1 MQNLF
6 TYLKG
11 DKVIWMISIILILLS
26 LISVY
31 SFTPILTKGDVGTES
46 FLLKHVMMV
55 VTGFAFMFYV
65 HNINFKYFSKLSQ
78 ILIWVSV
85 ILLFITMVA
94 GVNLNNAERWL
105 EIPGLGIRFQTSDF
119 AKVVMIV
126 FVARMLTV
134 NKDKLDDFR
143 EGIVPILL
151 PSGLIIGLILPQ
163 NFSTAGLL
171 FGLLMLMF
179 FVGKVPM
186 KNIGL
191 IVGGAVLAF
200 LLMIMVAKIN
210 PDLLPRL
217 ETWANRLT
225 SHSGEDPAK
234 QWQINNALKAIDNGG
249 MLGQGPG
256 NGQMKHIIPE
266 AYADFVYASFI
277 EEFGFI
283 GGAVLLLLYLMLLF
297 RSIRIAGKVEST
309 FGSIL
314 VVGLSLNLI
323 FMAFVNM
330 AVCTKIIPVTG
341 QNMPLISM
349 GGTSTWFTCLS
360 LGMILSVSRAAMEE
374 DDEES
379 RKGNTTKENQTKTE
393 PIQQS

>member
-179 FVGKVPM
+179 FIGRVPM

-200 LLMIMVAKIN
+200 LLMVAIAKIN

-217 ETWANRLT
+217 ETWSNRLL
-225 SHSGEDPAK
+225 SHSGDDPAK

-266 AYADFVYASFI
+266 AYADFVYASFV

-283 GGAVLLLLYLMLLF
+283 GGAILVLLYLMLLF
-297 RSIRIAGKVEST
+297 RSIRIARKVEST

-314 VVGLSLNLI
+314 VIGLSLNLI

-374 DDEES
+374 DDEELK
-379 RKGNTTKENQTKTE
+379 KGNTTKENPSKTE

>member
-1 MQNLF
+1 
-6 TYLKG
+6 
-11 DKVIWMISIILILLS
+11 
-26 LISVY
+26 
-31 SFTPILTKGDVGTES
+31 
-46 FLLKHVMMV
+46 
-55 VTGFAFMFYV
+55 
-65 HNINFKYFSKLSQ
+65 
-78 ILIWVSV
+78 
-85 ILLFITMVA
+85 
-94 GVNLNNAERWL
+94 
-105 EIPGLGIRFQTSDF
+105 
-119 AKVVMIV
+119 
-126 FVARMLTV
+126 
-134 NKDKLDDFR
+134 
-143 EGIVPILL
+143 
-151 PSGLIIGLILPQ
+151 
-163 NFSTAGLL
+163 
-171 FGLLMLMF
+171 
-179 FVGKVPM
+179 M

-379 RKGNTTKENQTKTE
+379 RKGNTTKENQSKTE

>member
-1 MQNLF
+1 
-6 TYLKG
+6 
-11 DKVIWMISIILILLS
+11 
-26 LISVY
+26 
-31 SFTPILTKGDVGTES
+31 
-46 FLLKHVMMV
+46 
-55 VTGFAFMFYV
+55 
-65 HNINFKYFSKLSQ
+65 
-78 ILIWVSV
+78 
-85 ILLFITMVA
+85 
-94 GVNLNNAERWL
+94 
-105 EIPGLGIRFQTSDF
+105 
-119 AKVVMIV
+119 
-126 FVARMLTV
+126 
-134 NKDKLDDFR
+134 
-143 EGIVPILL
+143 
-151 PSGLIIGLILPQ
+151 
-163 NFSTAGLL
+163 
-171 FGLLMLMF
+171 
-179 FVGKVPM
+179 
-186 KNIGL
+186 
-191 IVGGAVLAF
+191 
-200 LLMIMVAKIN
+200 
-210 PDLLPRL
+210 
-217 ETWANRLT
+217 
-225 SHSGEDPAK
+225 
-234 QWQINNALKAIDNGG
+234 
-249 MLGQGPG
+249 
-256 NGQMKHIIPE
+256 MKHISPE

-379 RKGNTTKENQTKTE
+379 RKGNTTKENQSKTE

>member
-1 MQNLF
+1 
-6 TYLKG
+6 
-11 DKVIWMISIILILLS
+11 
-26 LISVY
+26 
-31 SFTPILTKGDVGTES
+31 
-46 FLLKHVMMV
+46 
-55 VTGFAFMFYV
+55 
-65 HNINFKYFSKLSQ
+65 
-78 ILIWVSV
+78 V

-200 LLMIMVAKIN
+200 LLMIMIAKIN

-379 RKGNTTKENQTKTE
+379 RKGNTTKENQSKTE